1 MVGFT
6 GTDKN
11 GHPDG
16 LISVKSKLYF
26 VFSQRKIKPLR
37 VPVEVIHDTGVPLVH
52 INLNFLTGFFRI
64 YFDPN
69 GSVIGIPV
77 WAVTT
82 ITITMPVTTIT
93 ITMPVTMSVTMS
105 VTITMPVVVLRIGVG
120 RK

>member
-1 MVGFT
+1 MTVDEKWLHLPANVVGFT

-52 INLNFLTGFFRI
+52 INLNFLTDFF
-64 YFDPN
+64 
-69 GSVIGIPV
+69 GSTSIRTAPSLEYRFGP
-77 WAVTT
+77 
-82 ITITMPVTTIT
+82 
-93 ITMPVTMSVTMS
+93 
-105 VTITMPVVVLRIGVG
+105 
-120 RK
+120 